1 MRHAVEDFCR
11 RTNGVKLG
19 VTVPEVAKEV
29 ITAMDEDGMSDQ
41 YLSQFRSILGLFSRS
56 FREMIME
63 ARGDEIDSW
72 LWSKKL
78 SQVTRN
84 NRLTLLRVMFGFAKQ
99 RNYLPALEP
108 TAPDLVPKVNK
119 VKAVP
124 RMDTTG

>member
-11 RTNGVKLG
+11 RTNGGKLG

-72 LWSKKL
+72 LERQRVDTL
-78 SQVTRN
+78 SA
-84 NRLTLLRVMFGFAKQ
+84 G
-99 RNYLPALEP
+99 
-108 TAPDLVPKVNK
+108 
-119 VKAVP
+119 
-124 RMDTTG
+124 